1 MSDSIQTRLAKD
13 SIHTFNGNIFQLVS
27 ATPITVKI
35 FAIHPI
41 ILLYLSIKVNQ
52 LPMGILSKQAL
63 QLY

>member
-1 MSDSIQTRLAKD
+1 MPDSIQTRLAKD

-41 ILLYLSIKVNQ
+41 ILLYLSI
-52 LPMGILSKQAL
+52 QANL
-63 QLY
+63 INLF